1 MKFNKDVGTV
11 DIESVNTDFADCVGA
26 EIFTGDFTTMDL
38 SKDYL
43 FQFDLDKAT
52 PHASDIVPST
62 DVTTCTPALKTQLD
76 SLFL

>member
-1 MKFNKDVGTV
+1 VGTV
-11 DIESVNTDFADCVGA
+11 DIESVNTDFADCAGA